1 MRNYPNNI
9 RLGISAA
16 ACLFLAT
23 AILVLP
29 VPWILAAIAA
39 AVFHELCHI
48 AAVYLCGGKISRLQI
63 GVSGAVM
70 EAEPMSRGKEWIC
83 ALAGPLG
90 SLLLLLFA
98 KWIPRTAVCGAFHA
112 LYNLLPVYP
121 LDGGRAFRCGAELIF
136 PNQAEKLCNCAE
148 KICLILIGLLAVY
161 AAVFLRLGLFPVLM
175 AGFLFL
181 KTKAAQRR

>member
-1 MRNYPNNI
+1 MRKRPNNL

-16 ACLFLAT
+16 ACLFLAA

-29 VPWILAAIAA
+29 FQWILGAIAA

-48 AAVYLCGGKISRLQI
+48 AAIYFCGGKISRLQI
-63 GVSGAVM
+63 GGSGAVM

-83 ALAGPLG
+83 ALAGPFG
-90 SLLLLLFA
+90 SLLLLPFA
-98 KWIPRTAVCGAFHA
+98 RWIPRTAVCGAFHA

-121 LDGGRAFRCGAELIF
+121 LDGGRAFRCGAELFF
-136 PNQAEKLCNCAE
+136 PNQADKLCDFAE
-148 KICLILIGLLAVY
+148 KICLIFIGLLAAY
-161 AAVFLRLGLFPVLM
+161 AAIFLRLGLFPVLL

-181 KTKAAQRR
+181 KTRLAHRR